1 MAGAIA
7 VCYETPTRFARY
19 TVSNTVTIPKYTILA
34 LSSPN
39 TAAASSAD
47 NEVCAGIAMMEKLAN
62 DGSTE
67 ITAALDG
74 VWGLKTSA
82 GAITVGNQVGINGAN
97 EIKVYSTLDDEAGL
111 VMGKALETIGAAA
124 TVIKVRLNI

>member
-1 MAGAIA
+1 MAGALAI
-7 VCYETPTRFARY
+7 CYETPTRFARY

-34 LSSPN
+34 LTSPN

-47 NEVCAGIAMMEKLAN
+47 NEPCAGIAMMEKLAN

-74 VWGLKTSA
+74 VWGLKCSA
-82 GAITVGNQVGINGAN
+82 AGITVGNQVGINGAN
-97 EIKVYSTLDDEAGL
+97 EIKVYSTLDDEVGL
-111 VMGKALETIGAAA
+111 VMGRALETVAAA
-124 TVIKVRLNI
+124 VVMKVRLCI